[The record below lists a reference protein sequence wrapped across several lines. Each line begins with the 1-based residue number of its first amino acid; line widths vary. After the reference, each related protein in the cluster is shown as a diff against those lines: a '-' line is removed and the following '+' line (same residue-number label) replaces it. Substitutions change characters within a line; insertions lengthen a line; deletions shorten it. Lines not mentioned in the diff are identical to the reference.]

1 MIHRFIWS
9 SLSPALLALVSTMGA
24 AAYLSIGTKVSAQE
38 TFPDVEA
45 DYWASPF
52 IQTLAG
58 QDIVA
63 GYPDG
68 TFRPEQSLDRD
79 EFAAMIRQAF
89 EREQVKKIPS
99 GSVFKDVPQNYWAAP
114 PIEEAYETGF
124 MRGFSENLFRPQEE
138 VSKVQ
143 ALVALTNGLNLTYNP
158 TTSTT
163 TQGTTTPG
171 TTERAK
177 KQRVTK
183 NRLMFPLAA
192 TVLMQPILKT
202 SSTTNIQRA
211 TAAVPAVTQST
222 SEASAP
228 SALEYLQSYYKDAEM
243 IPEYAIDNVAAA
255 TQANMVVNY
264 PQPNIL
270 NPQQSLNRGA
280 AAAIIYQGLVYRGD
294 LEPLSSNAGASQYI
308 VNR

>member
-1 MIHRFIWS
+1 MIHRFNWS
-9 SLSPALLALVSTMGA
+9 SVSPALLALVGTMGA
-24 AAYLSIGTKVSAQE
+24 AAYLSIGTQVWAQE

-52 IQTLAG
+52 IQTLAR
-58 QDIVA
+58 QDVVA

-89 EREQVKKIPS
+89 DREQVRTIPS

-124 MRGFSENLFRPQEE
+124 MRGFSGNLFRPREE

-163 TQGTTTPG
+163 TQATTIPG
-171 TTERAK
+171 ATERAK
-177 KQRVTK
+177 KKRITK

-192 TVLMQPILKT
+192 TALMQPLLKT
-202 SSTTNIQRA
+202 VSTAQTQPA
-211 TAAVPAVTQST
+211 SAAPPAVTQT
-222 SEASAP
+222 QSEPAAP
-228 SALEYLQSYYKDAEM
+228 SALEYLQSYYKDAEL
-243 IPEYAIDNVAAA
+243 IPEYAIDDVAAA

-270 NPQQSLNRGA
+270 NPQQPLNRGA
-280 AAAIIYQGLVYRGD
+280 AAAIIYQGLVYRGE